1 MLKIKKGIASSDIE
15 YGSSRI
21 LFVEGINGSLDE
33 ELLNQVFSTI
43 NVKGIGTCSNIK
55 SAASAFADVHPTYF
69 FVVDRDHQTD
79 ENIEKTWE
87 AFEKKRGNLIIW
99 RKKEIENYFLD
110 PMLLSA
116 SEFLKGEITEADIR
130 EAIVSYAK
138 EELYMCVTNRVI
150 INLRE
155 NLKTN
160 WIHKYTDPQ
169 KIPNKE
175 TALLTLKENAIIKE
189 KLSEIVTM
197 FSSIEDNFN
206 RELRFLLGENEELR
220 WGEGRWL
227 DLMPGKNILHK
238 LLNSTKL
245 FVVTDSYG
253 NQVTGKDRRKLI
265 LSRILKD
272 ESVWPDDFKKLK
284 TLLDNRE

>member
-33 ELLNQVFSTI
+33 ELLTQVFSTI
-43 NVKGIGTCSNIK
+43 NVKGIGPCSYIK

-150 INLRE
+150 IDLRE
-155 NLKTN
+155 NLKVN
-160 WIHKYTDPQ
+160 WIHKYTDSQ

-189 KLSEIVTM
+189 KLSEIDTM

-227 DLMPGKNILHK
+227 DLMPGKSILHK

-245 FVVTDSYG
+245 FVVTDNYG
-253 NQVTGKDRRKLI
+253 NQVTGKDRIKLI

>member
-33 ELLNQVFSTI
+33 ELLTQVFSTI
-43 NVKGIGTCSNIK
+43 NVKGIGPCSYIK

-150 INLRE
+150 IDLRE
-155 NLKTN
+155 NLKVN
-160 WIHKYTDPQ
+160 WIHNYTNSNEF
-169 KIPNKE
+169 PNKE
-175 TALLTLKENAIIKE
+175 TALLTLKGNAVIKE
-189 KLSEIVTM
+189 KLSEIDTM
-197 FSSIEDNFN
+197 FSSMEDIFN

-227 DLMPGKNILHK
+227 DLMPGKSILHK

-245 FVVTDSYG
+245 FVVTDNYG